1 MQKRFN
7 IKEVAPNALK
17 AMTGLE
23 IYLSQSAIISRATKE
38 LIKIRASQINGCA
51 YCINIHTQDAIKNG
65 ETNQRIFL
73 LNTWRETVGIFTDE
87 EKVVLAITEEVTLIH
102 RNGLSDETYSIALQ
116 FFSETQIADII
127 TAVITINLWNRVVLS
142 THLMIGQ
149 SLA

>member
-17 AMTGLE
+17 AMVGLE
-23 IYLSQSAIISRATKE
+23 IYASQSSLSKTTKE

-73 LNTWRETVGIFTDE
+73 LNAWRETEDIFTEE
-87 EKVVLAITEEVTLIH
+87 EKVVLAITEEITLIH
-102 RNGLSDETYSIALQ
+102 QNGLSDETYSNALQ
-116 FFSETQIADII
+116 YLSEAQIADII
-127 TAVITINLWNRVVLS
+127 TAIITINLWNRVVLS
-142 THLMIGQ
+142 THLLIGQ

>member
-7 IKEVAPNALK
+7 IKAAAPNALK
-17 AMTGLE
+17 AMIGLE
-23 IYLSQSAIISRATKE
+23 TYVSQCSISKTTKE

-65 ETNQRIFL
+65 ETSQRIFL
-73 LNTWRETVGIFTDE
+73 LNAWREAEGIFTE
-87 EKVVLAITEEVTLIH
+87 EERVVLAITEEITLIH
-102 RNGLSDETYSIALQ
+102 QSGLSDDTYTNALQ

-127 TAVITINLWNRVVLS
+127 TAVITINIWNRVVLS
-142 THLMIGQ
+142 THLLIGQ

>member
-7 IKEVAPNALK
+7 IKAVAPNALK
-17 AMTGLE
+17 AMIGLE
-23 IYLSQSAIISRATKE
+23 TYLSQCSISKSTKE
-38 LIKIRASQINGCA
+38 LIKIRASQINRCA
-51 YCINIHTQDAIKNG
+51 FCINIHTQDAIKNG

-73 LNTWRETVGIFTDE
+73 LNAWREVEDVYTDE

-102 RNGLSDETYSIALQ
+102 QKGLSDETYTNALK

-127 TAVITINLWNRVVLS
+127 MAVTTINLWNRIVLS
-142 THLMIGQ
+142 THLLIGQ